1 MTGRLILNIRTL
13 AATVR
18 SADTRRGY
26 ALLLPALLLSGV
38 LLVTPLSMLFVYSF
52 WTQTG
57 FDLQA
62 SWILDNYRTVL
73 GNPTYLLLLLKSLAM
88 SAAATAIVVVLSYPI
103 ACYLA
108 FGITKHKALW
118 LLAITLPFWTSYLLR
133 IFAWKVILGYN
144 GVINSGLMSL
154 GIISQ
159 PLEVLLYN
167 PIAVVLTLAHAW
179 APFALLPIYIS
190 LEKIDRSLIEAA
202 RDLGDGIWAM
212 LRRVILP
219 LSMPGVISASL
230 LIFVPTVGEYV
241 APQLVGG
248 TSGVMIGNVIQ
259 SMFGRSNNWP
269 LGAAVSIITMLAIL
283 AVTCAFL
290 WLARRPERVPGVVS

>member
-1 MTGRLILNIRTL
+1 MKFSETL
-13 AATVR
+13 EAAA
-18 SADTRRGY
+18 SGEARRGY
-26 ALLLPALLLSGV
+26 ALLLPALLLSGA
-38 LLVTPLSMLFVYSF
+38 LLVVPLIMLAVYSF

-62 SWILDNYRTVL
+62 TWVFDNYATFF
-73 GNPTYLLLLLKSLAM
+73 GTPAYMQLLLKSLAI
-88 SAAATAIVVVLSYPI
+88 STAATATVVVLSYPI

-108 FGITKHKALW
+108 FGITRHKALW

-133 IFAWKVILGYN
+133 VFSWKVILGYN

-159 PLEVLLYN
+159 PLDILLYN
-167 PIAVVLTLAHAW
+167 PVAVVITLAHAW

-202 RDLGDGIWAM
+202 RDLGDDTWAVF
-212 LRRVILP
+212 RRVILP

-241 APQLVGG
+241 TPQLVGG

-259 SMFGRSNNWP
+259 SMFGRSSNWP
-269 LGAAVSIITMLAIL
+269 MGAAISIITMLAIL

-290 WLARRPERVPGVVS
+290 WLVRPRKTGGE